1 MLTKLFMMVVCV
13 AAAAFY
19 VRFLIA
25 LWKEPERLPI
35 GYWVRLRLT
44 FATEEASEPR
54 RRTNT
59 LTRAA

>member
-1 MLTKLFMMVVCV
+1 MFARLLRVVVCV

-19 VRFLIA
+19 LRFLIA

-44 FATEEASEPR
+44 FATNEASEPQR
-54 RRTNT
+54 RKNT

>member
-1 MLTKLFMMVVCV
+1 MVAKLFMIVVCV
-13 AAAAFY
+13 AAVAFY
-19 VRFLIA
+19 LRFMIA

-44 FATEEASEPR
+44 FATNEASEPR
-54 RRTNT
+54 ARMNT